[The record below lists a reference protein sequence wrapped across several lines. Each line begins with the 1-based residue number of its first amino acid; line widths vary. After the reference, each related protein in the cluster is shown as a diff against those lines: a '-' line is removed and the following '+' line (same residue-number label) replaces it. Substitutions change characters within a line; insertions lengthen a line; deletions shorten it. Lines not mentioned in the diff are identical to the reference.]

1 MQVGINQ
8 FNTNFE
14 HLLKKMTCTTYLFA
28 APPEKRTC
36 PKRCASGIVLYLLVC
51 GKGVLHFFVYQRNGL
66 SGDAFFASFK
76 SETFGGG
83 GFDVDVVGAYVH
95 DGCQFF
101 SHGLDVW

>member
-14 HLLKKMTCTTYLFA
+14 HPLKKMTCTTYLFA
-28 APPEKRTC
+28 APRKKEH
-36 PKRCASGIVLYLLVC
+36 AQSGVLQALCFTYEC
-51 GKGVLHFFVYQRNGL
+51 GKGVLHCFVYQRNGL
-66 SGDAFFASFK
+66 SGDALFAAFN
-76 SETFGGG
+76 SETVGGG
-83 GFDVDVVGAYVH
+83 GFDVDGVGAYVH